1 MGSGT
6 TGKAAL
12 EEGMEFIGIEQSEEY
27 MELLERFKK
36 AEQQKANSQAQLR
49 GLKQYAD
56 SLNDQLLA
64 SGEKGLLSQQQY
76 FEKKIA
82 DLENNLAMEKNF
94 SVDMKLK
101 LEKSEEKEQ
110 ALKQQLRE
118 FEDEVD
124 RQASRELERVVS
136 GLSDI

>member
-1 MGSGT
+1 MKQT
-6 TGKAAL
+6 N
-12 EEGMEFIGIEQSEEY
+12 
-27 MELLERFKK
+27 ELLRKLDK
-36 AEQQKANSQAQLR
+36 AEQQKLNSQAQLR

-56 SLNDQLLA
+56 SLNDQLIA
-64 SGEKGLLSQQQY
+64 NGEKGATAQQQ
-76 FEKKIA
+76 FFDKKIE
-82 DLENNLAMEKNF
+82 DLENNLAMEKEF
-94 SVDMKLK
+94 TTDMKLK

-110 ALKQQLRE
+110 VLRQQLRE